1 MNRFKSITGT
11 GTFWRANM
19 DAQLEKIY
27 IYFSTMN
34 LFHKNGNIASKVF
47 ELKVQL
53 TKVSPETE
61 HQNILDTGCRGVC
74 NDQ

>member
-1 MNRFKSITGT
+1 MLQFLKALKQFRSNTLSHNWRKLKSI
-11 GTFWRANM
+11 
-19 DAQLEKIY
+19 
-27 IYFSTMN
+27 FSTAD
-34 LFHKNGNIASKVF
+34 LFHKNGNIASEVF

-61 HQNILDTGCRGVC
+61 HQNILATGCRGVC